1 MKLYGAR
8 LQDASLKSSIKRI
21 IIGVKKNF
29 LKKLPSQSNKYSHG
43 TVAVLA
49 GSPDYSGAAVLCV
62 GGARLG
68 GSGYINFIYRDRL
81 TRNLILS
88 AYPDVVAKK
97 RTSGINVDAWVI
109 GSGSPKLPRNFQIP
123 HAKFAVLDADAMGR
137 AKEINANFV
146 VITPHEGEAR
156 KLGFGIEDGYTARQ
170 DCALDMAK
178 SFGCIVVLK
187 GKHTLVAAPD
197 GTVLIDKIAGP
208 ELATAGTGD
217 VLAGLIGSMLAS
229 WDPQTLKEV
238 TEVVF
243 KAVTAHALA
252 AKSASKDLNPITSTD
267 IIQYLHTTMG

>member
-1 MKLYGAR
+1 
-8 LQDASLKSSIKRI
+8 
-21 IIGVKKNF
+21 VKKSF
-29 LKKLPSQSNKYSHG
+29 LKKLPAQSNKYSHG

-49 GSPDYSGAAVLCV
+49 GSRNYSGAAVLCV

-88 AYPDVVAKK
+88 AYPDVVVKK
-97 RTSGINVDAWVI
+97 NIKELRVGTWVI
-109 GSGSPKLPRNFQIP
+109 GPGSPKLPRNFQIP
-123 HAKFAVLDADAMGR
+123 HSKFAVLDSTTMNLARG
-137 AKEINANFV
+137 INADFV

-156 KLGFGIEDGYTARQ
+156 KLGFSIEDGDTGRQ

-187 GKHTLVAAPD
+187 GKHTLIAAPD
-197 GTVLIDKIAGP
+197 GTVFVDKIAGP

-229 WDPQTLKEV
+229 WNPDTLKEV
-238 TEVVF
+238 SEVVF
-243 KAVTAHALA
+243 KAVTAHAMA
-252 AKSASKDLNPITSTD
+252 AKAAAKDLNPITSPD
-267 IIQYLHTTMG
+267 IIQYLHNTMGW

>member
-1 MKLYGAR
+1 M
-8 LQDASLKSSIKRI
+8 
-21 IIGVKKNF
+21 KKNF
-29 LKKLPSQSNKYSHG
+29 LKKLPSESNKYSHG
-43 TVAVLA
+43 TLAVLA
-49 GSPDYSGAAVLCV
+49 GGPNYSGAAVLCV

-68 GSGYINFIYRDRL
+68 GSGYINFIFRDRL
-81 TRNLILS
+81 TRNLVLS
-88 AYPDVVAKK
+88 AYPDVVVKK
-97 RTSGINVDAWVI
+97 RVTEVKVDAWVI

-123 HAKFAVLDADAMGR
+123 HAKFAVLDATAMKL
-137 AKEINANFV
+137 ATEISANFV
-146 VITPHEGEAR
+146 VITPHEGEAQ
-156 KLGFGIEDGYTARQ
+156 KLGFSIEDGEMARQ

-187 GKHTLVAAPD
+187 GKHTLVVAPD
-197 GTVLIDKIAGP
+197 GTVLTDRIAGP

-252 AKSASKDLNPITSTD
+252 AKSAAKDLNPITSTD
-267 IIQYLHTTMG
+267 IIQYLHTTMGR

>member
-1 MKLYGAR
+1 MKR
-8 LQDASLKSSIKRI
+8 
-21 IIGVKKNF
+21 NF
-29 LKKLPSQSNKYSHG
+29 LKKLPAQSNKYSHG

-49 GSPDYSGAAVLCV
+49 GSRNYSGAAVLCV

-81 TRNLILS
+81 TRNLILN
-88 AYPDVVAKK
+88 AYPDVVVKK
-97 RTSGINVDAWVI
+97 RVKEVSVEAWII

-123 HAKFAVLDADAMGR
+123 HAKFAVLDSTAMDL
-137 AKEINANFV
+137 AKEISADFV

-156 KLGFGIEDGYTARQ
+156 KLGFGINDGDTGRQ
-170 DCALDMAK
+170 DSALKMAK

-197 GTVLIDKIAGP
+197 GTVFEDKIAGP

-217 VLAGLIGSMLAS
+217 VLAGLLGSMLAS
-229 WDPQTLKEV
+229 WNPDTLKEV

-243 KAVTAHALA
+243 KAVTAHAMA
-252 AKSASKDLNPITSTD
+252 AKAAAKDLNPITSTD
-267 IIQYLHTTMG
+267 IIQYLHTTMGR